1 MNEEREEEKNID
13 TRLSLSL
20 FPSCSTSSTASV
32 ERHLPRRRLTFA
44 RDDPVFLLAG
54 DGRHRPDGAG
64 DVRFWGK
71 RAGEKR
77 ERKGKRLC
85 FSCFFVL
92 SRCIIRFFF
101 SLSTS
106 TPTTPSKKKKK
117 KKNSLRAY
125 AAPRVPL
132 HARAIVL
139 VAWITSAS
147 IVALV
152 PLDVWTTLTA
162 AHKSGGAGGRGDETA
177 AGPPPAPGAPWGRRR
192 ARETPRE

>member
-117 KKNSLRAY
+117 KKQPPRLRRA
-125 AAPRVPL
+125 ARPAPR
-132 HARAIVL
+132 
-139 VAWITSAS
+139 
-147 IVALV
+147 
-152 PLDVWTTLTA
+152 
-162 AHKSGGAGGRGDETA
+162 AGH
-177 AGPPPAPGAPWGRRR
+177 R
-192 ARETPRE
+192 ARGLDHVSVHRRSGPFRRMDDAHGGP